1 MNKSA
6 SEGAVGH
13 SIIYRGILE
22 DYHLPV
28 YLKVHKRTL
37 VRTVHQAESVNLPI
51 SSYHAWRK
59 NMGSTTWADTHGKRI
74 FRSPAYPRTASNTH
88 QRERTKVWKHR
99 GEEGILARLLPTPL
113 SRATLQGTKLFGVG
127 KFFPQ
132 ESLKA
137 MNEFPTILVIWALSG
152 ETHKWGKGE
161 REKQIR
167 IHKIKGHG
175 LY

>member
-13 SIIYRGILE
+13 SIIYQGILE
-22 DYHLPV
+22 DYHSPV

-37 VRTVHQAESVNLPI
+37 GRTVHQAESLNLPI
-51 SSYHAWRK
+51 SSYHDWRK
-59 NMGSTTWADTHGKRI
+59 NMGVLLGQTPMGKRI
-74 FRSPAYPRTASNTH
+74 FRSPAYPRTVSNTH
-88 QRERTKVWKHR
+88 QRERMKVWKHR

-113 SRATLQGTKLFGVG
+113 CRATLQGTKLFGVG

-137 MNEFPTILVIWALSG
+137 VSEFPTILVIWALSG

-175 LY
+175 LC